1 MESFIIYVKIF
12 TYAIGH
18 PEEFYQETYIIKA
31 PTDDKSKEEKIGLK
45 PTQCLQQIFPL
56 LSTFI
61 LTNRET
67 SRIVN
72 KERLTSENSRIL
84 QLIILQYI
92 RVHFF
97 GIYKGIFVKKNSD
110 LVNLPSQASITIYLT
125 FHGKQNPE
133 KLKGRKPFVVNKIKC
148 E

>member
-1 MESFIIYVKIF
+1 MGSFIMYVKIF

-61 LTNRET
+61 LANRET
-67 SRIVN
+67 SRVVN
-72 KERLTSENSRIL
+72 KEWLTSENSRIL
-84 QLIILQYI
+84 QLNILQYF

-97 GIYKGIFVKKNSD
+97 GICKSIFVKKNSD
-110 LVNLPSQASITIYLT
+110 LCKFAKSS
-125 FHGKQNPE
+125 FHYNIFNISME
-133 KLKGRKPFVVNKIKC
+133 NKILKS
-148 E
+148 